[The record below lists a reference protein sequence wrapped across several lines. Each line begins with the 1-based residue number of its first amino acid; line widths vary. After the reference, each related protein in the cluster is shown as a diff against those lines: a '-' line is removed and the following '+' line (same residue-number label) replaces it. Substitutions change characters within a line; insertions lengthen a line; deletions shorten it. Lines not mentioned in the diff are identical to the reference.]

1 MHIYII
7 QKTKTKKKLGHRRI
21 LEEKYN
27 WTYLTLMQNN
37 HTCPTSRKRER
48 MRDRE
53 KEKERGMWILT
64 STLYK

>member
-7 QKTKTKKKLGHRRI
+7 QKTKKKKKLGHRRI

-48 MRDRE
+48 E
-53 KEKERGMWILT
+53 WETERKRKRGVCE
-64 STLYK
+64 Y

>member
-48 MRDRE
+48 E
-53 KEKERGMWILT
+53 WETERKRKRGVCE
-64 STLYK
+64 Y